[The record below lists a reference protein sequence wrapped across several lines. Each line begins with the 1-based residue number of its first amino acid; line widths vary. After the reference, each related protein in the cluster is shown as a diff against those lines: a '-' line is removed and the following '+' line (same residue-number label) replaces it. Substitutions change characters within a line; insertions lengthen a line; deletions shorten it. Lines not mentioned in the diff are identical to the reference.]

1 MQPRKIKHTI
11 AMVAMVAIGFLAFIG
26 VGPNLA
32 KTEEHAGHEAHRAH
46 QAQTAE
52 AINVMLH
59 SEPATVQ
66 AGTSAKLTFHLTDAN
81 GEPVTDLLVHHARVL
96 HVLIVSENLGIIGH
110 IHPEDFDTRDM
121 MEELE
126 GRYTVHFT
134 FPAAGRY
141 ILAVDVMTAAAEFA
155 KYVYV
160 NVTGEPK
167 MEEIARDFRTE
178 KTALGYTDEG
188 GDRYTKA
195 VSVTDSD
202 ADAVYHVKMDAPDRI
217 QAGKMVHI
225 AYHFSREGKPITALV
240 PFLDAPMHFAIVS
253 TRLDGII
260 HTHGIVPGS
269 GPEPHAGHKM
279 MTQQKEPAA
288 HAGHE
293 APQKAAS
300 GGHQHHGALPETFG
314 PTVNLMTTFPQ
325 SGIYQIFGQLKH
337 ENQIIWLSFM
347 VEVE

>member
-1 MQPRKIKHTI
+1 MQPRNFTLEIKHY
-11 AMVAMVAIGFLAFIG
+11 VAILAIVSLGFLSLIG
-26 VGPNLA
+26 ISLA
-32 KTEEHAGHEAHRAH
+32 EEYAGHDAHRGH
-46 QAQTAE
+46 QAHTA
-52 AINVMLH
+52 AGINVMLH
-59 SEPATVQ
+59 SEPETVQ
-66 AGTSAKLTFHLTDAN
+66 VGTSTKLTFHLTDEN

-96 HVLIVSENLGIIGH
+96 HILVVSENLGIIGH
-110 IHPEDFDTRDM
+110 IHPEDFEDRDV

-141 ILAVDVMTAAAEFA
+141 ILAIDVMTADAEFA

-160 NVTGEPK
+160 EVEGESK
-167 MEEIARDFRTE
+167 MGEMVRDFRTE
-178 KTALGYTDEG
+178 KPAFGYTDEG

-202 ADAVYHVKMDAPDRI
+202 SDAAYYVKMDAPDRI
-217 QAGKMVHI
+217 KAGESVHI
-225 AYHFSREGKPITALV
+225 AYHFSRDGKPLTDLV

-260 HTHGIVPGS
+260 HTHGSVPA
-269 GPEPHAGHKM
+269 PHAGHKM
-279 MTQQKEPAA
+279 MQQRNEHAA
-288 HAGHE
+288 HQKPASRGHE
-293 APQKAAS
+293 
-300 GGHQHHGALPETFG
+300 HHGGLPDTFG

-337 ENQIIWLSFM
+337 EDRIIWLNFM